1 MNNNLLN
8 ALDMLDEKFID
19 EALRSQRLESNAPV
33 YLRNAAIGLGTAAA
47 VAAVGV
53 GVARLN
59 ADKGVSISMSS
70 QAQSASSALSELLAA
85 SSGASETTASTA
97 EPSQV
102 FNAPMQVELIPM
114 DTAAMSKVYLGSA
127 EPYMVAADSEK
138 AVFCAGGDGLFVM
151 YYAACIDSAQ
161 PLGTDKPFGMTV
173 AANVGA
179 SIEAVFAAEE
189 YGYTADSI
197 RFVGREDGSV
207 WCVVSVSSGG
217 SDFSLAYLVNFEENR
232 LDYIGTIDEIPEIYN
247 SRPID
252 TSVIASAFSPNG
264 IWISDT
270 DYIYLSHETGGYVPL
285 YREDYDRIGFTP
297 SQLKDI
303 CINVRYEYN
312 KASSCR
318 IVAFSQELTYDA
330 YMRYRLENGIH
341 ETAEQAEY
349 EKAWFEGVDCSEFA
363 LPLDEKYVSSTDC
376 YRTITVAG
384 TDELEKIFVPLVA
397 EPDAP
402 VYASQ
407 DGTVIFSDFLPLSA
421 RGQMIVIEHDNGLLT
436 VYWGVSN
443 LEDNRVVSVGDRV
456 SKGDIIGCCDVFGY
470 MDDWG
475 VYVQVC
481 TPEEAAEILPNEM
494 TGIDDRTLKYTDVID
509 TSDYAIPLEERDSAD
524 YCDIW
529 RRKVE
534 SGEASAYFNLCHA
547 YRGTEVYAAQDGEVV
562 FAGNCGTYMNL
573 VRIRHADGIET
584 WYCVLDEILVNVG
597 DTVTKGQ
604 QIGTVGHLPTGAYGI
619 GVGAFTAEEAEAKL
633 AQFAY

>member
-1 MNNNLLN
+1 MNNNLFN
-8 ALDMLDEKFID
+8 ALELLDEKYID
-19 EALRSQRLESNAPV
+19 EALRAQRLESNAPV

-53 GVARLN
+53 GVVRLN
-59 ADKGVSISMSS
+59 SDKGVSISMNS
-70 QAQSASSALSELLAA
+70 QTQSASSALTELLAA
-85 SSGASETTASTA
+85 SSGAASETTASA
-97 EPSQV
+97 SELSQV

-114 DTAAMSKVYLGSA
+114 DTAAMGKVYLGSA
-127 EPYMVAADSEK
+127 EPYMVAADEEK

-161 PLGTDKPFGMTV
+161 PLGTNKPYGMTV

-179 SIEAVFAAEE
+179 SIEAVFGTEE
-189 YGYTADSI
+189 YTADSI

-207 WCVVSVSSGG
+207 WCVVSVTSGG
-217 SDFSLAYLVNFEENR
+217 SDFNLAYLVNFEENR
-232 LDYIGTIDEIPEIYN
+232 LDYIGTVDEIPEIYN

-252 TSVIASAFSPNG
+252 TSIIANAFSPNG

-270 DYIYLSHETGGYVPL
+270 DYIYLSHEIGGYVPL

-297 SQLKDI
+297 SQLRNI

-318 IVAFSQELTYDA
+318 IIAFSQELTYDA
-330 YMRYRLENGIH
+330 YMRYRLENNIH
-341 ETAEQAEY
+341 ETAEQAEC
-349 EKAWFEGVDCSEFA
+349 EKAWYESVDCSEFG

-376 YRTITVAG
+376 YRTITAAG
-384 TDELEKIFVPLVA
+384 TDELEKIFVPLIA

-407 DGTVIFSDFLPLSA
+407 DGTVIFSEFLPLSA

-436 VYWGVSN
+436 LYWGVSQ
-443 LEDNRVVSVGDRV
+443 LEANQVVSAGDRV
-456 SKGDIIGCCDVFGY
+456 SKGDIIGYCDVFGY

-481 TPEEAAEILPNEM
+481 TPEEAAEILPKEM
-494 TGIDDRTLKYTDVID
+494 TGIGVTDREFTDVID
-509 TSDYAIPLEERDSAD
+509 TSDYAIPLEERDSEA
-524 YCDIW
+524 YPDIW

-534 SGEASAYFNLCHA
+534 SGETSAYFNLCHA

-597 DTVTKGQ
+597 DSVTKGQ

-619 GVGAFTAEEAEAKL
+619 GVGALTAEEAEAKL
-633 AQFAY
+633 AQFAN